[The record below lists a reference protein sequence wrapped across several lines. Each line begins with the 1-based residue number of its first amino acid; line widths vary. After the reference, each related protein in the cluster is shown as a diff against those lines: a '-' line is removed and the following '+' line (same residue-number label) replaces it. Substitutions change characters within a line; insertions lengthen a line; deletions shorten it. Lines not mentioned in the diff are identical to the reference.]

1 MVIAP
6 LASSEAVIGRQVRLR
21 GSSLRSSALRPPKL
35 RLRSLG
41 CEKAVDELARR
52 GQILMMQRPF
62 SREPP
67 LRLCGF
73 MGFLE
78 KPKYKIAQKRL
89 CQKANRK
96 EQLLSNN
103 T

>member
-52 GQILMMQRPF
+52 GQILMMLRPF
-62 SREPP
+62 ACEPP
-67 LRLCGF
+67 LRLGGL

-78 KPKYKIAQKRL
+78 RPKTKSRKKDFVENKP
-89 CQKANRK
+89 
-96 EQLLSNN
+96 
-103 T
+103 